1 MARGG
6 ILKATIALIA
16 LGCGLVAAAA
26 AVDAGAPSDSVAATR
41 SAFAALDAIS
51 ADDWLH
57 QPSRILLG
65 RVIKAS
71 SKAALDE
78 AAKTDPRAQ
87 TLAGAGY
94 HFGANGYPKEMAQAV
109 ALYRKGAAAG
119 NPIAQVNLGALLND
133 GTATTDG
140 KRAIGPAADY
150 FRKAAEQGHPVGALN
165 LGMLYRDGDIPSPD
179 YTQAVRWLKV
189 AADAGIAKAQFELGE
204 MYYGGRGSHGE
215 YVPMGVPI
223 DNDEADRLVKL
234 AADQGFADALD
245 ALALSDQMEIYV
257 TGDFE
262 TNSPLFKQAFDAY
275 ARDAAQGD
283 AHAQF
288 MLGEYYSMGNGVAKD
303 PAKAY
308 ASYRQAA
315 GQGVADAW
323 NAAGEMTE
331 KGEAVAKD
339 EAAAA
344 AIFKALA
351 AQGHDKAEYNL
362 ARMTAAGLGGIRQ
375 DRQEAMRLYKL
386 AAQHGSGFAQQY
398 LQKLGI
404 SW

>member
-1 MARGG
+1 MARAG
-6 ILKATIALIA
+6 ILKAKIGLIA
-16 LGCGLVAAAA
+16 LGCALVATAAVADESAPSNSVAAA
-26 AVDAGAPSDSVAATR
+26 P

-57 QPSRILLG
+57 QPSRVLLG

-71 SKAALDE
+71 SKEALDE
-78 AAKTDPRAQ
+78 SAKTDPRAQ
-87 TLAGAGY
+87 TLVGAGF
-94 HFGANGYPKEMAQAV
+94 HFGLNGYPKEIAQAV
-109 ALYRKGAAAG
+109 AFYQKGAAAG

-133 GTATTDG
+133 GTASTDG
-140 KRAIGPAADY
+140 QRAIGPAADY
-150 FRKAAEQGHPVGALN
+150 FRKAAEQGHPVGAFN
-165 LGMLYRDGDIPSPD
+165 LGMLYRDGDIRPLD
-179 YTQAVRWLKV
+179 YTQAARWLKV

-215 YVPMGVPI
+215 YVPMGVQI
-223 DNDEADRLVKL
+223 NDEEADRLVKL
-234 AADQGFADALD
+234 AASQGFADALD
-245 ALALSDQMEIYV
+245 ALALSDQMEIYG
-257 TGDFE
+257 TGDFD

-288 MLGEYYSMGNGVAKD
+288 MLGEYYQMGNGVAKD

-308 ASYRQAA
+308 ASYKRAA
-315 GQGVADAW
+315 DQGVADAW
-323 NAAGEMTE
+323 NAVGEMTE
-331 KGEAVAKD
+331 KGEVVAKD

-351 AQGHDKAEYNL
+351 TQGHAEAEYNL
-362 ARMTAAGLGGIRQ
+362 ARMTAAGLGGVPQ
-375 DRQEAMRLYKL
+375 DRHEAMRLYKL